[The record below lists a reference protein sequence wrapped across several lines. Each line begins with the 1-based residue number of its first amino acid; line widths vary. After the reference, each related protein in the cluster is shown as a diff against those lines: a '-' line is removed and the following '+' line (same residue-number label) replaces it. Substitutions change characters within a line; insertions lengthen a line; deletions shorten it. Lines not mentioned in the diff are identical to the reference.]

1 MDLKIHYTKL
11 SWTLPACKVWKW
23 VFLQFSMSQ
32 SQRFGPPID
41 SHSWI
46 WMELWPKKRPKVKKG
61 CQGTA
66 LKWRLMENSNC
77 YEHANHM
84 VLGIVCCLFCVF
96 YIYKLSIHGGRRRW
110 ALCFPWFSLWACKL
124 IYVGFCSSW
133 CFVRIWLRLVLWI
146 TKGWRVAHI
155 WRMAVLQWG
164 GSFFGVWKWG
174 RRS

>member
-1 MDLKIHYTKL
+1 
-11 SWTLPACKVWKW
+11 
-23 VFLQFSMSQ
+23 
-32 SQRFGPPID
+32 
-41 SHSWI
+41 
-46 WMELWPKKRPKVKKG
+46 
-61 CQGTA
+61 
-66 LKWRLMENSNC
+66 
-77 YEHANHM
+77 
-84 VLGIVCCLFCVF
+84 
-96 YIYKLSIHGGRRRW
+96 
-110 ALCFPWFSLWACKL
+110 LWACKL